1 MAAAGNG
8 GDERSEAM
16 DPNAKRILQLCADN
30 VFWVFLALM
39 IVLGSALETPLIN
52 VGLTAR

>member
-1 MAAAGNG
+1 MNPTG
-8 GDERSEAM
+8 
-16 DPNAKRILQLCADN
+16 KRVFQLCADN

-39 IVLGSALETPLIN
+39 IILGSALETPLVN

>member
-1 MAAAGNG
+1 MAAAGDG
-8 GDERSEAM
+8 GDERSGTM
-16 DPNAKRILQLCADN
+16 NPNAKRILQLCADN

-39 IVLGSALETPLIN
+39 IILGSALETPLIN

>member
-1 MAAAGNG
+1 MGMAATNPKT
-8 GDERSEAM
+8 R
-16 DPNAKRILQLCADN
+16 RVLQLCVDN

-39 IVLGSALETPLIN
+39 IILGSVMETPMIN

>member
-1 MAAAGNG
+1 
-8 GDERSEAM
+8 M
-16 DPNAKRILQLCADN
+16 DTKTKRILQLCADN

-39 IVLGSALETPLIN
+39 IVLGTVLETPMIN

>member
-1 MAAAGNG
+1 MKPKS
-8 GDERSEAM
+8 R
-16 DPNAKRILQLCADN
+16 RILQLCADS

-39 IVLGSALETPLIN
+39 IILGSALETPLIN

>member
-1 MAAAGNG
+1 MNPKT
-8 GDERSEAM
+8 R
-16 DPNAKRILQLCADN
+16 RILQFCADN

-39 IVLGSALETPLIN
+39 IIFGSALETPLIN

>member
-1 MAAAGNG
+1 MH
-8 GDERSEAM
+8 
-16 DPNAKRILQLCADN
+16 PKTKRVLQLCADN

-39 IVLGSALETPLIN
+39 IILGTALETPLIN

>member
-1 MAAAGNG
+1 MP
-8 GDERSEAM
+8 SQI
-16 DPNAKRILQLCADN
+16 RINHRTRKVLQIAADN

-39 IVLGSALETPLIN
+39 IILGSAISTPWVN